1 MVQSLATDPLGVR
14 RQLGPG
20 GPTYY
25 SLAALREQ
33 GLADPGRL
41 PMTVRVWLEMLL
53 RQAGTAH
60 ASPEDALRLA
70 AWSAASGSQGELP
83 FFPSRVLLQDFTG
96 VPAVVDLASM
106 RSAVAAAGGD
116 PARIDPLVDCDLVID
131 HSVQVDAF
139 GSPRAYDRN
148 IDMEYQRNG
157 ERYRLLRWAQQA
169 YRGFRVVPPGMGICH
184 QVNLEYLGRV
194 VTLQDRGDGLVA
206 LPDTLVGT
214 DSHTTMINAL
224 GILGWG
230 VGGIEAEAAM
240 LGQPMLLG
248 MPTVVGVRLTG
259 QLPAGVTATDLVL
272 RVTQWLRAHGVVNKF
287 VEFSGDG
294 LDHLSVADRATISN
308 MAPEY
313 GATAS
318 LFPVDQAVLEYLLT
332 TGRSPEQVDL
342 VERYTKEQGLFRFTG
357 AESPEFTERLE
368 LDLGSIEPSVAGP
381 RRPQDRVPLGQI
393 DESFRVAFP
402 PASPV
407 PFTPGEPALE
417 DGAVV
422 IAAITSC
429 TNTSNPSVMVAAGL
443 LARSARERG
452 IAPPKFVKTSMAPG
466 SRVVTDYLR
475 RAGLL
480 QELEAV
486 GFDVVGYGCT
496 TCIGNS
502 GPLPESVAAEVS
514 ERNLS
519 VAAVLSGNRNFEGRI
534 HPQVR
539 AAYLAS
545 PPLVVAFAL
554 AGTVRRDLTSEP
566 LGLDRE
572 GRPVYLKEL
581 WPASEEVARV
591 VTDAVRPEFFHDEY
605 ERIFQGDERWRELES
620 PTGPVYHWDD
630 DSTYIR
636 EVPLFEGSKV
646 AAAPLPDIRE
656 ARVLALL
663 GDSITTDH
671 ISPAGSIPAS
681 SPAGLY
687 LQGLGV
693 PPADFNSYGSRRG
706 NHEVMIRGTFA
717 NVRLRN
723 RLAGDREGGF
733 TRHLP
738 DGDLTTFFEAA
749 ERYRAEGVPLL
760 VIGGKE
766 YGSGSSRDWA
776 AKGTRLLGIKAV
788 LAESF
793 ERIHRSNLVGMGVLP
808 LQFLPGESAATLGL
822 DGGET
827 YSLEGL
833 DRSLAPS
840 AHLKLVVTGTN
851 GQRRDV
857 EVLARVDNQ
866 TEIAYL
872 RHGGVLPFVL
882 SQFLQS

>member
-1 MVQSLATDPLGVR
+1 MVENAGTDPLGVR
-14 RQLGPG
+14 RRLGSG
-20 GPTYY
+20 GPSYF
-25 SLAALREQ
+25 SLEALREQ
-33 GLADPGRL
+33 GIADPAGL
-41 PMTVRVWLEMLL
+41 PMTVRIWLEMLL
-53 RQAGTAH
+53 RKAGTPHSTAD
-60 ASPEDALRLA
+60 DALRLA
-70 AWSAASGSQGELP
+70 RWTGGASGEGELP

-106 RSAVAAAGGD
+106 RSAMNAHGGD
-116 PARIDPLVDCDLVID
+116 PVRIDPLVDCDLVID
-131 HSVQVDAF
+131 HSVQVDAY
-139 GSPRAYDRN
+139 GSARAYGQN
-148 IDMEYQRNG
+148 IEMEYQRNS

-169 YRGFRVVPPGMGICH
+169 YHGFRVVPPGMGICH

-194 VTLQDRGDGLVA
+194 VTLQDRDGTPTA
-206 LPDTLVGT
+206 IPDTLVGT

-240 LGQPMLLG
+240 LGQPMLLSL
-248 MPTVVGVRLTG
+248 PTVVGVRLTG

-287 VEFSGDG
+287 VEFAGDG
-294 LDHLSVADRATISN
+294 LDGLAVADRATLSN

-313 GATAS
+313 GATAA
-318 LFPVDQAVLEYLLT
+318 LFPVDRAVLEYLRT
-332 TGRSPEQVDL
+332 TGRSDEMVEL
-342 VERYTKEQGLFRFTG
+342 VERYTKEQGMFRVTG
-357 AESPEFTERLE
+357 TALPEFTELLE
-368 LDLGSIEPSVAGP
+368 LDLGSVEPSIAGP
-381 RRPQDRVPLGQI
+381 RRPQDRVALGNSAA
-393 DESFRVAFP
+393 SFTDSFPPAAPAAFP
-402 PASPV
+402 PGDPR
-407 PFTPGEPALE
+407 LE
-417 DGAVV
+417 DGSVV

-443 LARSARERG
+443 LARRAWERG
-452 IAPPKFVKTSMAPG
+452 IAPPSFVKTSMAPG
-466 SRVVTDYLR
+466 SRVVSDYLR
-475 RAGLL
+475 QADLL
-480 QELEAV
+480 EPLERI

-502 GPLPESVAAEVS
+502 GPLPEQVAAEVS
-514 ERNLS
+514 ERDLS

-554 AGTVRRDLTSEP
+554 AGTVRRDLTREP
-566 LGLDRE
+566 LAIDSE
-572 GRPVYLKEL
+572 GRPVYLAEL
-581 WPASEEVARV
+581 WPSSEEVAEV
-591 VTDAVRPEFFHDEY
+591 VRRAVRPQFFHEEY
-605 ERIFQGDERWRELES
+605 QRIFSGDEHWQGMDS
-620 PTGPVYHWDD
+620 PTGPLFDWDP

-636 EVPLFEGSKV
+636 EAPLFSGMRAEPQPV
-646 AAAPLPDIRE
+646 ADLVG

-671 ISPAGSIPAS
+671 ISPAGSIAPT
-681 SPAGLY
+681 SPAGQY
-687 LQGLGV
+687 LQALGV
-693 PPADFNSYGSRRG
+693 APPDFNSYGSRRG

-738 DGDLTTFFEAA
+738 DGELTTIYEAA
-749 ERYRAEGVPLL
+749 SRYREEGVPLL

-776 AKGTRLLGIKAV
+776 AKGTRLLGVRAV

-793 ERIHRSNLVGMGVLP
+793 ERIHRSNLVGMGVVP
-808 LQFLPGESAATLGL
+808 IQFPSGESASSLGL
-822 DGGET
+822 DGTET
-827 YSLEGL
+827 YSLGGL
-833 DRSLAPS
+833 DASLRPGAE
-840 AHLKLVVTGTN
+840 LQLEVV
-851 GQRRDV
+851 GQDGRRRTIP
-857 EVLARVDNQ
+857 VLARVDNE
-866 TEIAYL
+866 TEIEYL

-882 SQFLQS
+882 RQFLSA